1 MDEIKTKIDDVFDFI
16 QKRRKTTSREV
27 SKELKISGDDLD
39 TYVYVLRRYGVIEVK
54 YGWFDTQLYINEDNA
69 LKLADEFKYQLYCN
83 ADSTVIF
90 DKKGAVDKNIK
101 ALAFM
106 SMLKTE

>member
-16 QKRRKTTSREV
+16 QKKGKTTSREV
-27 SKELKISGDDLD
+27 SKEVKISKDDLD
-39 TYVYVLRRYGVIEVK
+39 TYVYILRRYGMIEVK
-54 YGWFDTQLYINEDNA
+54 YGWFDTHLYINEDA
-69 LKLADEFKYQLYCN
+69 LKLADEFKYQLYSN

-90 DKKGAVDKNIK
+90 DKEGAADRNIK

>member
-16 QKRRKTTSREV
+16 QKKGKTTSKEV
-27 SKELKISGDDLD
+27 RNGLKISGDDLD
-39 TYVYVLRRYGVIEVK
+39 TYLYVLRRYGMIEVK
-54 YGWFDTQLYINEDNA
+54 YDWFETYLYINEDNA
-69 LKLADEFKYQLYCN
+69 LKLADEFKSQLSN

-90 DKKGAVDKNIK
+90 DKQDATNKNIK

-106 SMLKTE
+106 STLKTD